1 MAIKIG
7 NIIKPEDAEFAVTFD
22 YPNEQSVH
30 VWVAS
35 ISDPSNDDIRDI
47 DHPHF
52 AKFFQNVA
60 ENVFAAVSPHVK
72 PRGAQYFLESIGMTY
87 NPDLAGAVG
96 G

>member
-1 MAIKIG
+1 M
-7 NIIKPEDAEFAVTFD
+7 NVPPSIISPSDAEFAVTLD
-22 YPNEQSVH
+22 APYEDRVH
-30 VWVAS
+30 LWVVS

-52 AKFFQNVA
+52 EKYFGNAA
-60 ENVFAAVSPHVK
+60 ECVFSAHSKHLSL
-72 PRGAQYFLESIGMTY
+72 RGAKAFCESIGMKF